1 MLTKLIPVGLI
12 LLTSMRIQLSPVWV
26 DDSGEKVIVSTSY
39 IIKQYY
45 FVSIIVQNLIFC
57 SGFD

>member
-12 LLTSMRIQLSPVWV
+12 LLISVRIQLSPVWV
-26 DDSGEKVIVSTSY
+26 DGSCEKVIVSTGY

-45 FVSIIVQNLIFC
+45 FASIIVQKLIFLQL
-57 SGFD
+57 F